1 MQDVVSGYKKSHE
14 HQHKSGRGGNMDY
27 PIYGNTRVGWR
38 RLASLY
44 ELNHCVS
51 DFGREIT

>member
-1 MQDVVSGYKKSHE
+1 
-14 HQHKSGRGGNMDY
+14 MDY